1 MSFLFESVERFVA
14 GTVGQPGERAFFIQA
29 RHGNRLV
36 TVAVEKLQV
45 AALAERLEIIIN
57 EFRKNDSSIRLLP
70 SEIDDS
76 PLELPIESEFEVG
89 SISISWDE
97 SKKMMSIELLEILT
111 EEIEIPNT
119 LGVQLS
125 ISMCNAF
132 IKRSKALI
140 GAGRLPCPFCGMPI
154 DPQGHLCPRANGY
167 RR

>member
-1 MSFLFESVERFVA
+1 MSFLFDSVERFVA
-14 GTVGQPGERAFFIQA
+14 GTVGQPGERAFFLQA
-29 RHGNRLV
+29 RDGNRLV
-36 TVAVEKLQV
+36 TVAIEKLQV

-57 EFRKNDSSIRLLP
+57 GFRKNDVSIR
-70 SEIDDS
+70 SVTNEIDDA

-89 SISISWDE
+89 SISISWDD
-97 SKKMMSIELLEILT
+97 SKKMMSIELLEIAT
-111 EEIEIPNT
+111 EEIETPNS
-119 LGVQLS
+119 LRVQLN
-125 ISMCNAF
+125 ISMCSAF

>member
-1 MSFLFESVERFVA
+1 VNFQFESPERFVA
-14 GTVGQPGERAFFIQA
+14 GTVGQPGERAFYIQA
-29 RHGNRLV
+29 REGKRLV

-45 AALAERLEIIIN
+45 AALAERLEIVVN
-57 EFRKNDSSIRLLP
+57 DLRKNDATIRLLP
-70 SEIDDS
+70 SELDDA

-97 SKKMMSIELLEILT
+97 SKKMMSIEFLEIGSDESET
-111 EEIEIPNT
+111 PNS
-119 LGVQLS
+119 LSVQMNIL
-125 ISMCNAF
+125 MCSSF

-140 GAGRLPCPFCGMPI
+140 SAGRIPCPFCGLPI

>member
-1 MSFLFESVERFVA
+1 MSFFFESVERFVA

-29 RHGNRLV
+29 RNGNRLV

-45 AALAERLEIIIN
+45 AALAEQLEIVIN
-57 EFRKNDSSIRLLP
+57 DFRKKDTNIRFLTT
-70 SEIDDS
+70 EMDDG

-97 SKKMMSIELLEILT
+97 STKMMSIELMEILT
-111 EEIEIPNT
+111 NEVETHNF
-119 LGVQLS
+119 LKVQLS
-125 ISMCNAF
+125 LSLCNAF
-132 IKRSKALI
+132 IKRSKALVS
-140 GAGRLPCPFCGMPI
+140 AGRLPCPFCGMPI

>member
-1 MSFLFESVERFVA
+1 MSFLFNSVERFVA
-14 GTVGQPGERAFFIQA
+14 GTVGQPGDRAFFLQA
-29 RHGNRLV
+29 RDGNRLV
-36 TVAVEKLQV
+36 TVAIEKLQV
-45 AALAERLEIIIN
+45 AALTERLEIMIN
-57 EFRKNDSSIRLLP
+57 SFRKSDVSIQLL
-70 SEIDDS
+70 SNEIDDG

-89 SISISWDE
+89 SISISWDD
-97 SKKMMSIELLEILT
+97 SRRLMSIELLEIAT
-111 EEIEIPNT
+111 EEIET
-119 LGVQLS
+119 LNSLKVQLS

>member
-45 AALAERLEIIIN
+45 AALAERLEFVIN
-57 EFRKNDSSIRLLP
+57 DFRKNDLRIRLLTT
-70 SEIDDS
+70 EIDDA

-97 SKKMMSIELLEILT
+97 SKKSMSIELLEVVID
-111 EEIEIPNT
+111 EIETPNI
-119 LGVQLS
+119 LKVQLS
-125 ISMCNAF
+125 ISMCSAF

-140 GAGRLPCPFCGMPI
+140 AAGRLPCPFCGIAI

>member
-1 MSFLFESVERFVA
+1 VSFVFESVERFVA

-29 RHGNRLV
+29 RDGKRLV
-36 TVAVEKLQV
+36 TVALEKLQV

-57 EFRKNDSSIRLLP
+57 GFRKNDSSIRLLTTG
-70 SEIDDS
+70 SDDA

-97 SKKMMSIELLEILT
+97 SKEMMTIELLEILT
-111 EEIEIPNT
+111 EEIETPNV
-119 LGVQLS
+119 LRVQLS
-125 ISMCNAF
+125 ISMCSAF

>member
-29 RHGNRLV
+29 RNGNRLV

-57 EFRKNDSSIRLLP
+57 EFRKNDLGIRSRT
-70 SEIDDS
+70 SEIDDA
-76 PLELPIESEFEVG
+76 PLDLPIESEFEVG
-89 SISISWDE
+89 AISISWDE
-97 SKKMMSIELLEILT
+97 LKNLMSIELLEIVT
-111 EEIEIPNT
+111 DEIETPNV
-119 LGVQLS
+119 LRVQLS
-125 ISMCNAF
+125 ITMCSAF

-154 DPQGHLCPRANGY
+154 DPHGHLCPRANGY

>member
-1 MSFLFESVERFVA
+1 MSFVFESVERFVA

-29 RHGNRLV
+29 RNGNRLV

-45 AALAERLEIIIN
+45 AALAERLEIIVN
-57 EFRKNDSSIRLLP
+57 EFRKNDMNIRLLTT
-70 SEIDDS
+70 EIDDA

-97 SKKMMSIELLEILT
+97 SNKLMSIELMEILT
-111 EEIEIPNT
+111 DEVETDNI
-119 LGVQLS
+119 LKVQLS

-132 IKRSKALI
+132 IKRSKALVN
-140 GAGRLPCPFCGMPI
+140 AGRLPCPFCGMPI

>member
-1 MSFLFESVERFVA
+1 MSFIFESVERFVA

-29 RHGNRLV
+29 RNGNRLV

-57 EFRKNDSSIRLLP
+57 GFRKNDLGIRLLT
-70 SEIDDS
+70 SEIDDA

-89 SISISWDE
+89 SISISWNE
-97 SKKMMSIELLEILT
+97 LKKMMSIELLEIVT
-111 EEIEIPNT
+111 DEIDTPNV
-119 LGVQLS
+119 LSVQLS
-125 ISMCNAF
+125 TSMCSAF

>member
-14 GTVGQPGERAFFIQA
+14 GTVGQPGERTFFIQA
-29 RHGNRLV
+29 RDGNRLV
-36 TVAVEKLQV
+36 TVAIEKLQV

-57 EFRKNDSSIRLLP
+57 GFRKNDSSIRPLTT
-70 SEIDDS
+70 EIDDA

-97 SKKMMSIELLEILT
+97 LNRMMSIELLEIVT
-111 EEIEIPNT
+111 EVIETPNV
-119 LGVQLS
+119 LRVQLS
-125 ISMCNAF
+125 ISKCSAF

-154 DPQGHLCPRANGY
+154 DPQGHLCPRSNGY

>member
-14 GTVGQPGERAFFIQA
+14 GTVGQPGEREFFIQA

-45 AALAERLEIIIN
+45 AALAERLEFVIN
-57 EFRKNDSSIRLLP
+57 EFRKNDLSIRLLT
-70 SEIDDS
+70 SEIDDA

-97 SKKMMSIELLEILT
+97 SKKMMSIELLEVVID
-111 EEIEIPNT
+111 EIETLNT
-119 LGVQLS
+119 LKVQLS
-125 ISMCNAF
+125 ISMCSAF

-140 GAGRLPCPFCGMPI
+140 AAGRLPCPFCGIAI

>member
-45 AALAERLEIIIN
+45 AALAERLEFVIN
-57 EFRKNDSSIRLLP
+57 DFRKNDLRIRLLTT
-70 SEIDDS
+70 EIDDA

-97 SKKMMSIELLEILT
+97 SKKSMSIELLEVVID
-111 EEIEIPNT
+111 EIETPNT
-119 LGVQLS
+119 LKVQLS
-125 ISMCNAF
+125 ISMCSAF

-140 GAGRLPCPFCGMPI
+140 AAGRLPCPFCGIAI

>member
-1 MSFLFESVERFVA
+1 MNFLFNSVERFVA
-14 GTVGQPGERAFFIQA
+14 GTVGQPGDRAFFLQA
-29 RHGNRLV
+29 RDGNRLV
-36 TVAVEKLQV
+36 TVAIEKLQV
-45 AALAERLEIIIN
+45 AALTERLEIMIN
-57 EFRKNDSSIRLLP
+57 SFRKSDVSIQLL
-70 SEIDDS
+70 SNEIDDG

-89 SISISWDE
+89 SISISWDD
-97 SKKMMSIELLEILT
+97 SRRLMSIELLEIAT
-111 EEIEIPNT
+111 EEIET
-119 LGVQLS
+119 LNSLRVQLS

>member
-1 MSFLFESVERFVA
+1 MSFAFESVERFVA

-29 RHGNRLV
+29 RDGNRLV

-45 AALAERLEIIIN
+45 AALAERLEIVIKD
-57 EFRKNDSSIRLLP
+57 FRKSDSSVHLLTA
-70 SEIDDS
+70 EIDDA

-97 SKKMMSIELLEILT
+97 SARLMSIEFIEIDSG
-111 EEIEIPNT
+111 EIEALNS
-119 LGVQLS
+119 LSVQLN
-125 ISMCNAF
+125 ITMCNSF

-140 GAGRLPCPFCGMPI
+140 SAGRLPCPFCGIPI

>member
-1 MSFLFESVERFVA
+1 VSFEFESLERFVA

-29 RHGNRLV
+29 RDGKRLV

-45 AALAERLEIIIN
+45 AALAERLEIIIKD
-57 EFRKNDSSIRLLP
+57 FRKNDSNVRLLT
-70 SEIDDS
+70 SEIDDA

-89 SISISWDE
+89 SISISWDD
-97 SKKMMSIELLEILT
+97 SKKLMNIEFLEIDT
-111 EEIEIPNT
+111 GEIET
-119 LGVQLS
+119 LNSLRVQLE
-125 ISMCNAF
+125 ISMCNSF

-140 GAGRLPCPFCGMPI
+140 SAGRLPCPFCGIPI

>member
-1 MSFLFESVERFVA
+1 M
-14 GTVGQPGERAFFIQA
+14 
-29 RHGNRLV
+29 
-36 TVAVEKLQV
+36 AVEKLQV

-57 EFRKNDSSIRLLP
+57 GFRKNDSSIRLL
-70 SEIDDS
+70 STETDDA

-97 SKKMMSIELLEILT
+97 LMKMMSIELLEIT
-111 EEIEIPNT
+111 TDEIETPNF
-119 LGVQLS
+119 LRVQLS
-125 ISMCNAF
+125 ISMCSAF

-140 GAGRLPCPFCGMPI
+140 GAGRLPCPFCGMPL

>member
-45 AALAERLEIIIN
+45 AALAERVELIIN
-57 EFRKNDSSIRLLP
+57 EFRKSDSSIRLLT
-70 SEIDDS
+70 SEIDDA

-97 SKKMMSIELLEILT
+97 SKKMMSIELLEIVT
-111 EEIEIPNT
+111 EEIETPNT
-119 LGVQLS
+119 LEVQLS
-125 ISMCNAF
+125 ISMCIAF